1 MIKDSE
7 LRRSVKALVRAEVRF
22 LVDPEQAERRA
33 ALLEALE
40 RLDERG
46 LADIGHRW
54 PSAKPRHT
62 LQKQR
67 W

>member
-46 LADIGHRW
+46 EALGQ
-54 PSAKPRHT
+54 T
-62 LQKQR
+62 LGWLSLTTLR
-67 W
+67 RP